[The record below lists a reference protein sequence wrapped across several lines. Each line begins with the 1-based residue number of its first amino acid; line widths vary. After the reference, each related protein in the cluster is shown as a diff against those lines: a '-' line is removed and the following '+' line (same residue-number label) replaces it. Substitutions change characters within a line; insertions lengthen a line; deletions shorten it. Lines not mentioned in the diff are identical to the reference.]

1 MEDMELL
8 KVLENDPRATISDL
22 ADILN
27 ESEEEVVKTKAR
39 LEHDRIICGY
49 HTVINWDKTNT
60 DRITAII
67 EVSAKPERDTGY
79 DTVAEK
85 IGRFSEVTSLYL
97 MSGGERA
104 LTVIALLFALLSYQP
119 SPFCIL
125 DEIDAP
131 LDDANIQRF
140 ADFLRDYA
148 GNTQFIVITHRKGT
162 MECADI
168 MYGVTM
174 EESGVSKLLSV
185 KINAKEN
192 E

>member
-97 MSGGERA
+97 MSGKSEFM
-104 LTVIALLFALLSYQP
+104 V
-119 SPFCIL
+119 
-125 DEIDAP
+125 
-131 LDDANIQRF
+131 
-140 ADFLRDYA
+140 
-148 GNTQFIVITHRKGT
+148 FIEG
-162 MECADI
+162 
-168 MYGVTM
+168 
-174 EESGVSKLLSV
+174 
-185 KINAKEN
+185 
-192 E
+192 

>member
-97 MSGGERA
+97 MSGKSEFMVFIEGQTMREVSDFVA
-104 LTVIALLFALLSYQP
+104 TKL
-119 SPFCIL
+119 
-125 DEIDAP
+125 AP
-131 LDDANIQRF
+131 I
-140 ADFLRDYA
+140 
-148 GNTQFIVITHRKGT
+148 
-162 MECADI
+162 E
-168 MYGVTM
+168 GVT
-174 EESGVSKLLSV
+174 STVTCFLLKQYKV
-185 KINAKEN
+185 EGFIMDADKVEDERMIVEP
-192 E
+192 